1 MAGAGGTTRFIRFDD
16 AALQGRFVSELRR
29 VNAHFTVA
37 VDGGV
42 KCSIAHWEEVN
53 SVAHTIRDSCFK
65 WYFSWWDTPELSNR
79 FLQLIRASSLPF
91 QLEHHEDRD
100 IFLLPTVNEA
110 KHNELSEQ
118 LFADDDQSAI

>member
-1 MAGAGGTTRFIRFDD
+1 MAETDGTTRFIRFDD
-16 AALQGRFVSELRR
+16 ATLQARFVSELRR

-42 KCSIAHWEEVN
+42 ECSAAHWEEVN

-65 WYFSWWDTPELSNR
+65 WYFSWLDTPELSNR
-79 FLQLIRASSLPF
+79 FLHLIRSSGLPF

-100 IFLLPTVNEA
+100 IFLLPKVDEG
-110 KHNELSEQ
+110 KHIKLCEQ
-118 LFADDDQSAI
+118 VFADDD